1 MSNYIKQQEKNLFH
15 AFKSCGVL
23 TQEHVDQYIAK
34 SRLNYFVKCG
44 YIQSASHFYT
54 GNCIT
59 HVYFLTAKG
68 KKFAAKHCVSGQFY
82 RSSSATH
89 DIAINNRYMA
99 LPLEQRLTWITEK
112 ELLDVLNQTLLS
124 YEENKLYEDAEE
136 IHGLMQNQN
145 ISPTDG
151 GYMSGGQLHLIEVV
165 TSNYHFEQVMAKCLF
180 AQALNC
186 RIEIIKI

>member
-23 TQEHVDQYIAK
+23 TQEHVNQYIAK
-34 SRLNYFVKCG
+34 SRLKYFVKCG

-68 KKFAAKHCVSGQFY
+68 KKFAAKYCVSGQFY

-89 DIAINNRYMA
+89 DIAIANRYMA

-112 ELLDVLNQTLLS
+112 ELLDVLNRTS
-124 YEENKLYEDAEE
+124 KSFEEGGFFEE
-136 IHGLMQNQN
+136 TDEIQQQI

-151 GYMSGGQLHLIEVV
+151 GYICDGQLHLIEVI
-165 TSNYHFEQVMAKCLF
+165 THNYTFEEVLAKCQF

>member
-1 MSNYIKQQEKNLFH
+1 MSNYIRQQEKYLFH

-23 TQEHVDQYIAK
+23 TQEHVDQYINK
-34 SRLNYFVKCG
+34 SRLKHFVKSG
-44 YIQSASHFYT
+44 YIQSALHFHT
-54 GNCIT
+54 NNDT
-59 HVYFLTAKG
+59 LPVYFLTSKG
-68 KKFAAKHCVSGQFY
+68 KRFVAKYCVSGQFY

-89 DIAINNRYMA
+89 DIAITNRYMA

-112 ELLDVLNQTLLS
+112 ELLDVRNLTSKSLES
-124 YEENKLYEDAEE
+124 GRFFEETDEL
-136 IHGLMQNQN
+136 QQQS

-151 GYMSGGQLHLIEVV
+151 GYICNGQLQLIEVV
-165 TSNYHFEQVMAKCLF
+165 THNYTFEQVLAKCQF